1 MRFFAKNPKLENK
14 LYFLHIPKTAGISI
28 SHTLEQI
35 SNQTKLTRLGPILLD
50 HLEHYPKW
58 AKTNILV
65 GHLGLLPL
73 KYGYEYFTVLRE
85 PLERLY
91 SHYSHIKRGEKHYAN
106 KILTEEKLDFESY
119 LLDERFL
126 RLNFNM
132 QTRYL
137 SSYPKLGEKEKNG
150 HHQEQAKSFE
160 NSSEASVDLDVAMNT
175 LAEASWVGSSS
186 VFQDLEQFLEK
197 RFGLS
202 NIKIPILHVRP
213 GPKKIF
219 STREIEAA
227 EPLIEFDQILY
238 NEWGRGN
245 SK

>member
-1 MRFFAKNPKLENK
+1 MQLWMDWWADRMYGCMYGLR
-14 LYFLHIPKTAGISI
+14 YY
-28 SHTLEQI
+28 
-35 SNQTKLTRLGPILLD
+35 ILLS
-50 HLEHYPKW
+50 
-58 AKTNILV
+58 IQI
-65 GHLGLLPL
+65 G
-73 KYGYEYFTVLRE
+73 
-85 PLERLY
+85 
-91 SHYSHIKRGEKHYAN
+91 
-106 KILTEEKLDFESY
+106 
-119 LLDERFL
+119 
-126 RLNFNM
+126 
-132 QTRYL
+132 
-137 SSYPKLGEKEKNG
+137 NG